1 MMKSV
6 KTLLLACM
14 LIPSLSAISFNTD
27 PFFNY
32 WEKNQEEVIELSKAV
47 TALGGAALL
56 LEYVI
61 KKVGYNTTYSYL
73 GLACDKVKSFV
84 VGNNK

>member
-1 MMKSV
+1 MKSV

-14 LIPSLSAISFNTD
+14 LIPSLSAISFYID

-32 WEKNQEEVIELSKAV
+32 LKNQEESIQLAKAASAV
-47 TALGGAALL
+47 GGAALL
-56 LEYVI
+56 LEYAI

>member
-1 MMKSV
+1 MKSI
-6 KTLLLACM
+6 KTLVLACM

-32 WEKNQEEVIELSKAV
+32 LRTNQTEVIELSKA
-47 TALGGAALL
+47 AAAIGAAGLL
-56 LEYVI
+56 VEYAI

-73 GLACDKVKSFV
+73 GLAYHKVKSFF
-84 VGNNK
+84 VGNK